1 MKTYWIHVLRMGPT
15 SQSLTIALSDTPT
28 QINYGAPLPTAI
40 YPSWEKLSAAFIGV
54 GVSFDTLTDTKA
66 RIWSQGFATVR
77 DISLSEE
84 QLEMLGF
91 NRRAVPRSAAA

>member
-1 MKTYWIHVLRMGPT
+1 MAAYWIHVLRMGPT

-54 GVSFDTLTDTKA
+54 GVSFDTLTQTKGSI
-66 RIWSQGFATVR
+66 RSDGFATMK

-91 NRRAVPRSAAA
+91 NPRAVQRSAVA